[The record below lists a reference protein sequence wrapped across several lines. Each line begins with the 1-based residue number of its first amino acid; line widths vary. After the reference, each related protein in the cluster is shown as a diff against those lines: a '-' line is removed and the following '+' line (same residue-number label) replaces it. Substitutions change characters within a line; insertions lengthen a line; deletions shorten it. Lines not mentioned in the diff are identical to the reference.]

1 MKNTKIKFMLLFC
14 TFLIM
19 GSTAKIN
26 AMENNNKNQYNLN
39 KAINITTN
47 QKQKNKSY
55 DKKLNNLNLFSSKE
69 NKIKNIDAKLN
80 TLNQSKNLNL
90 VKQKENKIKSVDAKL
105 NTLNQSENLNLFSS
119 KENKIKNIDAKLNTL
134 NQSKNLNLVKQK
146 ENENL
151 KNKYFDKKINDSNLN
166 NIEENLNIE
175 PKLKEFDVKFSDYVK
190 DLITLKIKFPINN
203 FISQEDLKKIEKN
216 YKEQKPKI
224 EETINKYNIFL
235 GNLTKI
241 SKDKLHQNELINK
254 ISKNIT
260 NIKSKIKTI
269 GAKLNTLNQSKNLNN
284 YYKINIEYKN
294 DEEKNVVITNLL
306 NEINSEFVNYD
317 TIIEYLYKS
326 IKILEYSVNEN
337 KKLFIEYNNSIINQ
351 PIEEIFKLKTKYEEN
366 SNKIKDLI
374 KKFDEFKEILFKNLD
389 NEIKYG
395 AKIRKN
401 SNILLNHIEEIKSL
415 ILKIDEI
422 AYNFLIFDNEK
433 EKYTYYNFLKKSNQK
448 NYEKN
453 KPDINIISINRE
465 FNDEYQ
471 SDLMK
476 EYLNSTIKNNM
487 NFNTSDIVDIPN
499 MLEKLDLTET
509 AKDEIKMVNE
519 KEKNSIFD
527 GNKVINIYK
536 FCENNF
542 NDEYQSDLMNKYLK
556 STIENNMNFNTSDIV
571 DIPNMLEILDLK
583 ETAKDE
589 IKMVNEKEKNSI
601 FDGNKVINIYKFC
614 ENNFNEMF
622 IKEFSEEIPKKY
634 ENTLKSLIDLLKNIN
649 DKNIKNKINDFIE
662 QYINFVS
669 YYNKKNNENF
679 IKEDMKKNFMN
690 TMDKSKTITKKLLM
704 LEVIFYE
711 AITNLNLKPIIN
723 LFFELQNKMK
733 ENIKNNEEK
742 IISEED
748 WDKFKVNNNRINHK
762 IHILKERY
770 NRTIDDDCKELNK
783 MQNKYIDFTLIL
795 KSIGTKPFIN
805 LLTNE
810 LNSDKKTYDSLL
822 FQLQMQS
829 YGVKLNI
836 LFSDCKE
843 ELINNLKSKSKLI
856 ECCNRYERSIQAF
869 CSNFYSLLKYL
880 KKKIKE
886 FEDQNIEIYEKE
898 ALKEKINCFENIIV
912 KTGHILSETSIF
924 IETRHNYDDNIK
936 QEIKQKIE
944 ENFKSIQ
951 DVIFNRNKNAKNK

>member
-55 DKKLNNLNLFSSKE
+55 DKKLNNLNLINQKE

-90 VKQKENKIKSVDAKL
+90 VN
-105 NTLNQSENLNLFSS
+105 
-119 KENKIKNIDAKLNTL
+119 
-134 NQSKNLNLVKQK
+134 QK

-151 KNKYFDKKINDSNLN
+151 KNKSFDKKINDSNLN

-175 PKLKEFDVKFSDYVK
+175 PKLKEFYIKFSDYVK
-190 DLITLKIKFPINN
+190 ELITLKMKFPINN
-203 FISQEDLKKIEKN
+203 FSQKDLNEIKKN
-216 YKEQKPKI
+216 YEKQKQKI
-224 EETINKYNIFL
+224 EETINEYNIFL
-235 GNLTKI
+235 NMNLPKI

-260 NIKSKIKTI
+260 NIENKIKTI

-284 YYKINIEYKN
+284 YYKINIEYEN
-294 DEEKNVVITNLL
+294 DEEKNFVIITNLL
-306 NEINSEFVNYD
+306 NEINSEFVDYKK
-317 TIIEYLYKS
+317 IIEYLYKS
-326 IKILEYSVNEN
+326 IKILENSVNEN

-351 PIEEIFKLKTKYEEN
+351 PIEKIFELKTNYEEN

-374 KKFDEFKEILFKNLD
+374 KKFDKFKEILFKNLD

-395 AKIRKN
+395 PKMLKD
-401 SNILLNHIEEIKSL
+401 SNILLNHIKEIKSL

-422 AYNFLIFDNEK
+422 ANNFLIFDNEK

-465 FNDEYQ
+465 FNDEAQ
-471 SDLMK
+471 ADSMNK
-476 EYLNSTIKNNM
+476 YLKSTIKENM

-499 MLEKLDLTET
+499 ILEILDLKET
-509 AKDEIKMVNE
+509 AEDEIKMVNE

-527 GNKVINIYK
+527 GNKV
-536 FCENNF
+536 
-542 NDEYQSDLMNKYLK
+542 
-556 STIENNMNFNTSDIV
+556 T
-571 DIPNMLEILDLK
+571 
-583 ETAKDE
+583 
-589 IKMVNEKEKNSI
+589 
-601 FDGNKVINIYKFC
+601 NIYKFC

-669 YYNKKNNENF
+669 YYNKKNNKNF

-748 WDKFKVNNNRINHK
+748 WNKFKENNNKINHK

-810 LNSDKKTYDSLL
+810 LNSNKKTYDSLL

-843 ELINNLKSKSKLI
+843 KLINILESKKSKNWVPKLI
-856 ECCNRYERSIQAF
+856 ECCNRYEMSIQAF

-880 KKKIKE
+880 KDKIKE
-886 FEDQNIEIYEKE
+886 FEKQNIEIYEKE

-912 KTGHILSETSIF
+912 ETGHILSETSIF

>member
-1 MKNTKIKFMLLFC
+1 MKNTKIKFMLLFCKKMEVSMMKNTKIKFMLLFC

-69 NKIKNIDAKLN
+69 NKIK
-80 TLNQSKNLNL
+80 
-90 VKQKENKIKSVDAKL
+90 SVDAKL
-105 NTLNQSENLNLFSS
+105 NTL
-119 KENKIKNIDAKLNTL
+119 T
-134 NQSKNLNLVKQK
+134 QSKNLNLVNQK

-151 KNKYFDKKINDSNLN
+151 KNKSFDKKINDSNLN

-175 PKLKEFDVKFSDYVK
+175 PKLKEFYIKFSDYVK
-190 DLITLKIKFPINN
+190 DLITLKMKFPINN
-203 FISQEDLKKIEKN
+203 FINNFSQEDLNKIKKN
-216 YKEQKPKI
+216 YEEQKQKI
-224 EETINKYNIFL
+224 EETINEYNIFL
-235 GNLTKI
+235 NMNLPKI
-241 SKDKLHQNELINK
+241 SKDKLQHSELINK
-254 ISKNIT
+254 ISKNIN
-260 NIKSKIKTI
+260 NIKNKIKNI

-284 YYKINIEYKN
+284 YYKINIEYEN
-294 DEEKNVVITNLL
+294 DEEKNFVIITNLL
-306 NEINSEFVNYD
+306 NEINSEFVDYKK
-317 TIIEYLYKS
+317 IIEYLYKS
-326 IKILEYSVNEN
+326 IKILENSVNKN

-351 PIEEIFKLKTKYEEN
+351 PIEEIFELKTNYEEN

-374 KKFDEFKEILFKNLD
+374 KKFDKFKEILFKNLD

-395 AKIRKN
+395 AKIRKD
-401 SNILLNHIEEIKSL
+401 SNILLNHIKEIKSL

-422 AYNFLIFDNEK
+422 ANNFLIFDNEK

-465 FNDEYQ
+465 FNDEAQ
-471 SDLMK
+471 ADSMNK
-476 EYLNSTIKNNM
+476 YLKSTIKENM

-499 MLEKLDLTET
+499 ILEKLDLTET
-509 AKDEIKMVNE
+509 AEDEIKMVNE

-527 GNKVINIYK
+527 GNKV
-536 FCENNF
+536 
-542 NDEYQSDLMNKYLK
+542 
-556 STIENNMNFNTSDIV
+556 T
-571 DIPNMLEILDLK
+571 
-583 ETAKDE
+583 
-589 IKMVNEKEKNSI
+589 
-601 FDGNKVINIYKFC
+601 NIYKFC

-669 YYNKKNNENF
+669 YYNKKNNKNF

-748 WDKFKVNNNRINHK
+748 WNKFKENNNKINHK

-810 LNSDKKTYDSLL
+810 LNSNKKTYDSLL

-880 KKKIKE
+880 KDKIKE
-886 FEDQNIEIYEKE
+886 FEKQNIEIYEKE

-912 KTGHILSETSIF
+912 ETGHILSETSTF
-924 IETRHNYDDNIK
+924 IETRPNYSYYDNDIK
-936 QEIKQKIE
+936 QEIEQEIE
-944 ENFKSIQ
+944 QNFKSIQ
-951 DVIFNRNKNAKNK
+951 DIIFNRNKNAKNK